1 VISVED
7 WITIRNLKK
16 KNPSLGTRK
25 IAELLGISRNTVRK
39 ALTAETAPVYE
50 RERVIYDEIKPF
62 VDYIRD
68 SYLIKQFRVSR
79 ILKDLQSK
87 GYKGS
92 AAALYR
98 YIVRDLKPE
107 REGQNTS
114 AYRPYATR
122 PGEQSQ
128 YDWSDYTVSIGGRL
142 VKVYVHLHILG
153 FSRHKQYNGSL
164 SIQQSDVF
172 EALEESFHAVGG
184 VCERLQVDNAKVF
197 VENASKEH
205 FRWNQRFLDF
215 CGFYGIKPTRSL
227 PYHPWSKGKVEAP
240 FSYLETHFL
249 QGRSFESFEEFL
261 RKLKAFE
268 DEVNNTVHRTTQKTP
283 EQLFQFER
291 GMLIPLPMEPLTGE
305 LKRYIGYK
313 EEFRKVTS
321 DCLISYGGNRYSVPH
336 HFARSEVWV
345 RVSKGAYLHIYSQKN
360 ALLAVHPLST
370 GKGEVVLKEEHY
382 RGYRKEVERIAFDIS
397 AKTLRDRFAASYPR
411 LDEFL
416 QSAKAQKRL
425 NPDYNLERVVSLF
438 EHYHGEDCIEAMDT
452 CLKYNCF
459 AARFVQGYLAQH
471 ADKRAELVIQ
481 RLMWD
486 TRRLVQST
494 TAVKRDLKEYQL

>member
-16 KNPSLGTRK
+16 KNPSLGTRS
-25 IAELLGISRNTVRK
+25 IAELLGVSRNTVKK
-39 ALTAETAPVYE
+39 ALKTETAPVYE
-50 RERVIYDEIKPF
+50 RESVIYDEIKPF
-62 VDYIRD
+62 VDFIRE
-68 SYLIKQFRVSR
+68 SYLIKQFKVSR

-87 GYKGS
+87 GYGGS

-107 REGQNTS
+107 KEGQNTS
-114 AYRPYATR
+114 AYRPYETR

-128 YDWSDYTVSIGGRL
+128 YDWSDYTVPIGGRL
-142 VKVYVHLHILG
+142 VKVYVHLNILG
-153 FSRHKQYNGSL
+153 FSRRKQYSGSL
-164 SIQQSDVF
+164 SVQQSDVF
-172 EALEESFHAVGG
+172 EALEESFQETGG

-249 QGRSFESFEEFL
+249 QGRSFESFEDFLSKLQEF
-261 RKLKAFE
+261 E
-268 DEVNNTVHRTTQKTP
+268 NEVNATIHRTTKKTP
-283 EQLFQFER
+283 EELFQFEQK
-291 GMLIPLPMEPLTGE
+291 MLLALPVDPLTGE
-305 LKRYIGYK
+305 IKRYIGYK

-360 ALLAVHPLST
+360 ALIAVHPLST
-370 GKGEVVLKEEHY
+370 GKGEVILKEDHY

-397 AKTLRDRFAASYPR
+397 AKKLRDRFSSQYPA
-411 LDEFL
+411 LEMFL

-425 NPDYNLERVVSLF
+425 NPDHNLERIASLF
-438 EHYHGEDCIEAMDT
+438 EHYHADDCLRAMEM
-452 CLKYNCF
+452 CMKYNCF
-459 AARFVQGYLAQH
+459 AARFVQGYLGQH
-471 ADKRAELVIQ
+471 ADKKTEPVIQ

-486 TRRLVQST
+486 ERRLVQSGP
-494 TAVKRDLKEYQL
+494 AVKRDLKEYRL

>member
-16 KNPSLGTRK
+16 KNPSLGSRG
-25 IAELLGISRNTVRK
+25 IAKLLGVSRNTVKK
-39 ALTAETAPVYE
+39 ALKTETTPVYE
-50 RERVIYDEIKPF
+50 RESAIHDEIKPF
-62 VDYIRD
+62 VDYIHE
-68 SYLIKQFRVSR
+68 SYLLKQFRVSR

-87 GYKGS
+87 GYRGS

-114 AYRPYATR
+114 AFRPYETR

-128 YDWSDYTVSIGGRL
+128 FDWSDYTVPIGGRL
-142 VKVYVHLHILG
+142 VKVHVHLHILG
-153 FSRHKQYNGSL
+153 FSRHKQYNGSM
-164 SIQQSDVF
+164 SVQQSDVF
-172 EALEESFHAVGG
+172 EALEESFQEVKG

-249 QGRSFESFEEFL
+249 QGRSFESFEDFL
-261 RKLKAFE
+261 SKLKEFE
-268 DEVNNTVHRTTQKTP
+268 REVNITVHRTTKKTP
-283 EQLFQFER
+283 EELFKFER
-291 GMLIPLPMEPLTGE
+291 TTLLPLPMDPLTGE

-345 RVSKGAYLHIYSQKN
+345 RLSKGVHLHIYSQKN
-360 ALLAVHPLST
+360 VLIATHRLST
-370 GKGEVVLKEEHY
+370 GKGEVILEEAHY

-397 AKTLRDRFAASYPR
+397 AKKLRDRFAAGYQG
-411 LDEFL
+411 LEVFL

-425 NPDYNLERVVSLF
+425 NPDYNLERIASLF
-438 EHYHGEDCIEAMDT
+438 EHYHGDDCLKAMEV
-452 CLKYNCF
+452 CVKYNCF

-471 ADKRAELVIQ
+471 ADKKADPVIQ

-486 TRRLVQST
+486 ESRLVQSGT
-494 TAVKRDLKEYQL
+494 TVKRDLKEYQL